1 MQRVVDFY
9 DSHPI
14 SERQILEKLDLDG
27 IDTADLSQD
36 VLQNYDQDHFGGVEA
51 NDALARAAGIDE
63 NSLVLDVCCG
73 LGGPARYLAQNY
85 GCRVTGIDLT
95 ASRVSGAERLSALVG
110 LSERVSFRTANALDN
125 SFADESFD
133 VVVSQEAWAHV
144 PDKPRLIAECVRVV
158 KRGGRLAFTD
168 IVARPE
174 TSDAVRRRLE
184 REMAFN
190 EPETFEGYQMLLSA
204 AGCTVVA
211 AVDLSQAW
219 ARILLDRL
227 AMYRSLKGQT
237 VERFGAEHFEKWDD
251 TYSFFVGL
259 YQSGELG
266 GGRFIARRTS

>member
-1 MQRVVDFY
+1 MQRVVEFY

-14 SERQILEKLDLDG
+14 SERQILERLDLDG

-36 VLQNYDQDHFGGVEA
+36 VLQNYDQDHFGGVAA

-73 LGGPARYLAQNY
+73 LGGPARYLARNY
-85 GCRVTGIDLT
+85 GCQVTGIDLT

-144 PDKPRLIAECVRVV
+144 PDKQRLIAECVRVV

-174 TSDAVRRRLE
+174 TSDAARRRLE
-184 REMAFN
+184 REMAFY
-190 EPETFEGYQMLLSA
+190 EPETFEGYQKLLST

-219 ARILLDRL
+219 ARILFDRL

-266 GGRFIARRTS
+266 GGRFIARRA